1 MVGWFS
7 RAWFL
12 VFKLLLIYRC
22 LSVAVEWY
30 RNRDNRANRLSS
42 VVTVDVLIRRDCL
55 VAEANRL
62 TDQRLSTAT
71 MNRPAS
77 VDVECPVLVKFSTR
91 YIYIYYQRPSHAATN
106 VAWIRIFCSPACVL
120 VQARQTMTSDERKH
134 ALQRRH
140 RRLAAPPW
148 RFTKA

>member
-22 LSVAVEWY
+22 LSVAVGWY
-30 RNRDNRANRLSS
+30 RSCDNRANRLSS

-91 YIYIYYQRPSHAATN
+91 YIYILSKTKSRRNKCSLNSHLLFTCVRSCSGKANDNVRRKKAPAPAA
-106 VAWIRIFCSPACVL
+106 ASSPCSFAVK
-120 VQARQTMTSDERKH
+120 VY
-134 ALQRRH
+134 
-140 RRLAAPPW
+140 
-148 RFTKA
+148 